1 MPIITSVP
9 YPRKLWFGARLFI
22 RRLKLARHSLFIMIK
37 SALAAVAAV
46 PFAASS
52 ALAGPYVNAEA
63 NSGFVGSDYSGTV
76 TDLHVGY
83 ESSIGESA
91 GYYVQAGPAIV
102 AVDGEGTD
110 TEFSGKVGLSAS
122 VSEATSVYG
131 EVSFLTDADD
141 DNNYGT
147 KVGIK
152 YSF

>member
-1 MPIITSVP
+1 
-9 YPRKLWFGARLFI
+9 
-22 RRLKLARHSLFIMIK
+22 MIK

-46 PFAASS
+46 PFAATS

-83 ESSIGESA
+83 EGDIGSSA

-102 AVDGEGTD
+102 AIDGEGTE
-110 TEFSGKVGLSAS
+110 TEFSGKAGLGVD
-122 VSEATSVYG
+122 VSDAVNVYG
-131 EVSFLTDADD
+131 EVSFLTDG
-141 DNNYGT
+141 DNDNGYGT